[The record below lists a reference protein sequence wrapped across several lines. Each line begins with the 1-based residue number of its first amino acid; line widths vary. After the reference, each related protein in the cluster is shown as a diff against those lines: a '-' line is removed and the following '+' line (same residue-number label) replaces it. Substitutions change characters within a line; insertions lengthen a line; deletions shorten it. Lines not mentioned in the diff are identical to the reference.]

1 MEAAQWTHLMSVK
14 ADFASADYVG
24 NNRIVFDIKGN
35 DYRLV
40 AVVLF
45 VAGTVFIRW
54 VGTHSEYD
62 KINVKT
68 I

>member
-1 MEAAQWTHLMSVK
+1 MSVK